1 MTRGIR
7 FVSEPPETVFAP
19 VWDYSIAIKSTN
31 INTEDLAK
39 IILEK
44 EKEIKEKYP
53 NDWENYDDG
62 DTGLGADSLTARFKH
77 FNVLK
82 WQEIPIVE
90 LHQEIRV
97 FHDEYFAQVIG
108 SEPPPLKVRCW
119 ANVMRKGQQ
128 IKKHAHA
135 THPHTYLGGHFCV
148 TADNTSTAYMHP
160 YNHEDYLV
168 ENKPG
173 ELTLFPNYLSHYTTV
188 HESDTPRISIAFD
201 LVTYENLTH
210 VDDDN
215 LVKL

>member
-1 MTRGIR
+1 MTKGIR
-7 FVSEPPETVFAP
+7 FVSESPETAFAP

-44 EKEIKEKYP
+44 EKEII
-53 NDWENYDDG
+53 ENYSGDDDG
-62 DTGLGADSLTARFKH
+62 NTGLGADSLTARFKH

-82 WQEIPIVE
+82 WQEVDIAQ
-90 LHQEIRV
+90 LHQEIRI

-128 IKKHAHA
+128 IQKHTHS
-135 THPHTYLGGHFCV
+135 THPHSYLGGHFCV
-148 TADNTSTAYMHP
+148 TAENTSTSYMHP
-160 YNHEDYLV
+160 YTQEDYDV
-168 ENKPG
+168 ENRPG
-173 ELTLFPNYLSHYTTV
+173 EITLFPNYLTHHTSV
-188 HESDTPRISIAFD
+188 HKSDIPRITIAFD
-201 LVTYENLTH
+201 LVTYKNLVH

-215 LVKL
+215 LVIL

>member
-7 FVSEPPETVFAP
+7 FVSESPETVFAP
-19 VWDYSIAIKSTN
+19 VWDYSIAIKPIV
-31 INTEDLAK
+31 INTEDIAK
-39 IILEK
+39 IVLQK
-44 EKEIKEKYP
+44 EKEIIDKYSG
-53 NDWENYDDG
+53 DDDG
-62 DTGLGADSLTARFKH
+62 NTGLGVDSLTARFKH

-90 LHQEIRV
+90 LHQEIRI

-128 IKKHAHA
+128 IKKHTHS
-135 THPHTYLGGHFCV
+135 THPHSYLGGHFCV
-148 TADNTSTAYMHP
+148 TAENTSTSYMHP
-160 YNHEDYLV
+160 YTQEDYVV

-173 ELTLFPNYLSHYTTV
+173 EITLFPNYLTHYTSV
-188 HESDTPRISIAFD
+188 HESDVPRISIAFD
-201 LVTYENLTH
+201 LVTYKNLVH

-215 LVKL
+215 LVIL